1 MKKEQQVLFAG
12 FGGQG
17 VISMGQFLTHLA
29 MHTGKE
35 VSCALSYGAEMRGG
49 TANCLVTISDEEISS
64 PLTENPMTAIIMNR
78 PSLDRFEDKVQ
89 PNGTL
94 VINSS
99 MVDRVPHRKDVEVLQ
114 MPVNLIADQLGTARV
129 GNMVLLG
136 AFVEK
141 QGLMDVDKALNY
153 LEVVFQGK
161 KDTVIEKNK
170 EAFLVGVEYARK
182 EWK

>member
-1 MKKEQQVLFAG
+1 MAKEQQVLFAG

-78 PSLDRFEDKVQ
+78 PSLDRFEDKIK

-94 VINSS
+94 VLNSS
-99 MVDRVPHRKDVEVLQ
+99 MVDRVPRRADVEVLQ
-114 MPVNLIADQLGTARV
+114 MPVNLLADQLGTPRV
-129 GNMVLLG
+129 ANMVLLG
-136 AFVEK
+136 AFIEK
-141 QGLMDVDKALNY
+141 KGLMEIDKALDY
-153 LEVVFQGK
+153 LEVVFKGK

-170 EAFLVGVEYARK
+170 EAFLAGVEYARR